1 MHTLLRGLYTAAA
14 GAIAQ
19 QQRHDAVT
27 LNIANLNTPGYKAAT
42 PVSRA
47 FPELLISALGGANPP
62 KQSIGR
68 LHSGVFSEEHLLSMT
83 PGVLRETGR
92 VLDFA
97 IVSDIAVD
105 LPGIGPVPFDASG
118 KYVAPDGTV
127 IVQPQVFFTVRTP
140 QGEQRFTRDGRFRS
154 EPDGTLVTLD
164 GLPVLGVDG
173 QPIVVADPWE
183 QVQVLP
189 DGRLVYADTG
199 EPLPGDPQLL
209 LMRVENPDLLVRD
222 GNNRYRHEGP
232 PGNLNPLQPDDR
244 AEVRQRY
251 LESSNVDPAQSAVD
265 LMAALRAYE
274 ANVRLIQSYDRS
286 LERAVN
292 EIGRVG

>member
-1 MHTLLRGLYTAAA
+1 MHTLLRGLYSAAA
-14 GAIAQ
+14 GMITQ
-19 QQRHDAVT
+19 QRRHDAVT
-27 LNIANLNTPGYKAAT
+27 QNIANLNTPGYKAAT

-47 FPELLISALGGANPP
+47 FPELLLSALGGDNPP
-62 KQSIGR
+62 KRPIGS
-68 LHSGVFSEEHLLSMT
+68 LHTGVFSEEHLLSMA
-83 PGVLRETGR
+83 PGVLLETGR

-97 IVSDIAVD
+97 IVSNIQVE

-127 IVQPQVFFTVRTP
+127 IVQPQVFFTVLTP
-140 QGEQRFTRDGRFRS
+140 EGEQRFTRDGRFRS

-173 QPIVVADPWE
+173 QPVVVDGPWDA
-183 QVQVLP
+183 VRVLP
-189 DGRLVYADTG
+189 DGRLVDAQTG

-209 LMRVENPDLLVRD
+209 LMRVENPDLLVRE

-232 PGNLNPLQPDDR
+232 AGNLTPLQPGDQ
-244 AEVRQRY
+244 AEVRQGF
-251 LESSNVDPAQSAVD
+251 LESSNVDPAQSLVE
-265 LMAALRAYE
+265 LMTALRAYE
-274 ANVRLIQSYDRS
+274 ANVRVIQSYDRS
-286 LERAVN
+286 LEKAVN